1 MDLCI
6 VQDAGKRIATAT
18 SAALALLFFTV
29 PGHAAD
35 LTTVRL
41 SMQPVI
47 SSAPIV
53 AADKLGYFEA
63 EGLKVDVMPTSG
75 GAVGLPALVGGS
87 LDFVIS
93 NVVSIVLA
101 VNEGLDIKVIA
112 ANSDTGPEAPDTS
125 AVMVKADS
133 PINGAA
139 DLVGKRLAVNA
150 RNGLNWLY
158 AKAWIEKAGADPDK
172 VTYIEVPFPQ
182 MNDAVVS
189 GQADAAYNVDPF
201 VGRGQA
207 AGQTR
212 AIGRPFVDVQASV
225 PKSQIVTTGD
235 FIKDH
240 PDVVER
246 FVRAYKR
253 GVEWMNDH
261 RKQQGWAEMVSEVT
275 KLKPEIIMKSDQ
287 PKLPTKISVED
298 SNKTIALMVK
308 FGLLDK
314 SIDFGPLVYTVGE

>member
-1 MDLCI
+1 MDLRI
-6 VQDAGKRIATAT
+6 VHDARKRMTTVMSVALSLLVCTA
-18 SAALALLFFTV
+18 S
-29 PGHAAD
+29 GHAAE
-35 LTTVRL
+35 LTKVRI

-47 SSAPIV
+47 SSAPVI
-53 AADKLGYFEA
+53 AADKLGYFKD
-63 EGLKVDVMPTSG
+63 EGLEVEVMPTSG
-75 GAVGLPALVGGS
+75 GAVGIPALVGGS
-87 LDFVIS
+87 VDFVIS
-93 NVVSIVLA
+93 NIVSIVLA
-101 VNEGLDIKVIA
+101 VNQGLDIKVIA

-172 VTYIEVPFPQ
+172 VTYLEVPFPQ
-182 MNDAVVS
+182 MNDAVAN

-201 VGRGQA
+201 VGRGVA

-212 AIGRPFVDVQASV
+212 EIGRPFADVQASV

-235 FIKDH
+235 FIKSN
-240 PDVVER
+240 PDVVAR

-261 RKQQGWAEMVSEVT
+261 RNQQGWAEMVSVVT
-275 KLKPEIIMKSDQ
+275 KLKPEIIMKNDQ
-287 PKLPTKISVED
+287 PKLPTEISVED
-298 SNKTIALMVK
+298 SNKTVALMVE

-314 SIDFGPLVYTVGE
+314 NIDFGPLLYKASE

>member
-1 MDLCI
+1 MT
-6 VQDAGKRIATAT
+6 TAM
-18 SAALALLFFTV
+18 SFALALLLFTA

-35 LTTVRL
+35 LTKVRL

-47 SSAPIV
+47 SSAPVV
-53 AADKLGYFEA
+53 AADKLGYFKD
-63 EGLKVDVMPTSG
+63 EGLEVEVMPTSG

-87 LDFVIS
+87 VDFVIS
-93 NVVSIVLA
+93 NIVTIVLA
-101 VNEGLDIKVIA
+101 AKEGLDIKVIA

-133 PINGAA
+133 PIKGAA

-158 AKAWIEKAGADPDK
+158 AKAWIAKAGADPDK
-172 VTYIEVPFPQ
+172 VTYLEVPFPQ
-182 MNDAVVS
+182 MNDAVVN

-212 AIGRPFVDVQASV
+212 EIGRPFADVQPSI

-235 FIKDH
+235 FIKNH
-240 PDVVER
+240 PDVVDR
-246 FVRAYKR
+246 FVRAYNR

-275 KLKPEIIMKSDQ
+275 KLKPEIIMKNDQ
-287 PKLPTKISVED
+287 PKLPTEISVED

-314 SIDFGPLVYTVGE
+314 DIDFASLLYKAGS